1 MACSRRLPGVVLGVL
16 LSCMAMLADARLVR
30 LEVEKREVVAEGR
43 AFGAAGPYEKLTG
56 RAWFEADPADG
67 RNARV
72 TDIGNAPLN
81 DAGRVAFSADV
92 VILKPVDM
100 AKAAGTLFFE
110 VNNRGWKIAFGRLHD
125 TSSQANMNDPMS
137 PEDFGNGFLMARGY
151 VVAWVG
157 WGGDIAPG
165 DHRLTVDFPIAQDA
179 QGQPLTER
187 ILVEF
192 GDRNFNGGNPTTL
205 PLSGGPAFRSYPAV
219 STRKEAAD
227 AELWVVE
234 SDSPTPDAPD
244 IPLGQRVADDRW
256 AFAHCPDGWPGTPS
270 ATDICLRDGFR
281 NDRNYHLLYRATDS
295 PVMGLGYLTTRDFV
309 SWLRHGIADDA
320 GRANPVAGLR
330 NVLCQGI
337 SSSGM
342 YLRDFLYQ
350 GFNEDEQGRRVCDG
364 MHIHVAGVQKLFL
377 NYRFAQ
383 PNPFS
388 QQHRER
394 HVPDTNFPHQYGVR
408 GDPRTRIP
416 DGILKRPSSDPKVIH
431 SDTSNEYWQFRAS
444 LTGTTEGGRTDLG
457 ESPRVRRYLLS
468 SLQHGSF
475 RGDPPH
481 RGIGN
486 RQCEQLSNP
495 VHPGPILRALTVAL
509 DAWVSDGTPP
519 PASRVP
525 RIADGT
531 LVPPEELDI
540 YAIPGFTYRGRING
554 SGERDFG
561 PRVRGNAGV
570 IDNLFPTVVYPHRIL
585 VPQLDV
591 RGHEVAGIRHPAID
605 VPVATYMGWN
615 TRTAE
620 FGGDD
625 LCDLLGTMIPLPRT
639 VQEAEE
645 RHDPRQ
651 SLKSLYGNH
660 EGYVRQVRAS
670 VERLEDDRLLLPE
683 DAAAFIREA
692 QESNVL
698 R

>member
-30 LEVEKREVVAEGR
+30 LEVDKREVVAEGR
-43 AFGAAGPYEKLTG
+43 AFGTAGPYEKLTG
-56 RAWFEADPADG
+56 RAWFEADPADV

-81 DAGRVAFSADV
+81 DAGRVPFSADV

-110 VNNRGWKIAFGRLHD
+110 VNNRGRKIAFGRLHD

-137 PEDFGNGFLMARGY
+137 PDDFGNGFLMARGY

-157 WGGDIAPG
+157 WGADIAPG

-192 GDRNFNGGNPTTL
+192 GDRHFSGGNPTTL

-244 IPLGQRVADDRW
+244 IPVGQRVADDRW

-416 DGILKRPSSDPKVIH
+416 DGILKRPSTDPKVIH

-468 SLQHGSF
+468 RLQH
-475 RGDPPH
+475 
-481 RGIGN
+481 IGN

-509 DAWVSDGTPP
+509 DAWVSDGTSP

-591 RGHEVAGIRHPAID
+591 RGHEIAGIRHPAID